1 MKKTKKYRQYLH
13 SLRASSKHKKNV
25 RREAVKHS
33 RMLGE
38 LKFQNDVRLNAIA
51 NGVSYQKHS
60 KINYNNKHKNNFKKP
75 IIRFTDK
82 ITPPYFTLKYE
93 HCVPVI
99 QFINDLKSLG
109 QQGKHINIIM
119 NDVVE
124 IGEGAIAMLLSV
136 INEIGSNAVLVK
148 GTKPKDPE
156 VNKTLEKSGF
166 FKYIATIISAE
177 NINTKNA
184 ILRTGNNKT
193 PNTEIAAE
201 VRKSME
207 TIWGV
212 SARCPRL
219 FGGIFEMFRN
229 SCDHAFKKNESVTWH
244 LGLSH
249 FEETNLVKFSFVDN
263 GKGIIKTFASGLLKS
278 FINLFQDNTDIL
290 TTAFHDGIASRTGL
304 SWRGKG
310 LPTIFELSSDKI
322 ISNLVVITND
332 VYIAFDR
339 NIIVTL
345 PVSYSGTY
353 YYWEMDQNCEQSYFI

>member
-1 MKKTKKYRQYLH
+1 MRKLSSHLKFYISISAKK
-13 SLRASSKHKKNV
+13 KHKQEV
-25 RREAVKHS
+25 RRNKKKHT
-33 RMLGE
+33 RKLGE

-51 NGVSYQKHS
+51 KGLSYTKYSRPSFQNKKRNG
-60 KINYNNKHKNNFKKP
+60 FKKP
-75 IIRFTDK
+75 ILKFTDK

-93 HCVPVI
+93 HCIPVI
-99 QFINDLKSLG
+99 KFINELKLLG
-109 QQGKHINIIM
+109 QQGEHINIIM
-119 NDVVE
+119 DDVVE

-148 GTKPKDPE
+148 GTKPKDPT
-156 VNKTLEKSGF
+156 VNTTLEKSGF
-166 FKYIATIISAE
+166 FRYIATVISAE
-177 NINTKNA
+177 NLKTKNA
-184 ILRTGNNKT
+184 ILRTGDSKT
-193 PNTEIAAE
+193 SNTEIAAE
-201 VRKSME
+201 VKKAME

-229 SCDHAFKKNESVTWH
+229 SCDHAFKKDESVTWH

-332 VYIAFDR
+332 VYISFDR

-353 YYWEMDQNCEQSYFI
+353 YYWEMDKNCEQSYFI

>member
-1 MKKTKKYRQYLH
+1 MKKQNKYTQYLN
-13 SLRASSKHKKNV
+13 SIRASAKHHKEVKRSAKKHKKI
-25 RREAVKHS
+25 
-33 RMLGE
+33 LGK
-38 LKFQNDVRLNAIA
+38 LKFFNDVRLNAIA
-51 NGVSYQKHS
+51 KNKVYRKPSQSKYQ
-60 KINYNNKHKNNFKKP
+60 NKNTPSFKRPVLK
-75 IIRFTDK
+75 FVDK
-82 ITPPYFTLKYE
+82 IAPSSFTLQYE

-99 QFINDLKSLG
+99 KFINELKSLG

-119 NDVVE
+119 DDVVE

-148 GTKPKDPE
+148 GTKPKDPA
-156 VNKTLEKSGF
+156 VNTTLEKSGF
-166 FKYIATIISAE
+166 FRYIATIISAE
-177 NINTKNA
+177 NLKTKNA
-184 ILRTGNNKT
+184 ILRTGDSKT
-193 PNTEIAAE
+193 SNTEIAAE
-201 VRKSME
+201 VRKAME

-229 SCDHAFKKNESVTWH
+229 SCDHAFKKNASVTWH

-278 FINLFQDNTDIL
+278 FINLFQDNTDLL

-332 VYIAFDR
+332 VYISFDR

>member
-1 MKKTKKYRQYLH
+1 MS
-13 SLRASSKHKKNV
+13 SLRALAKHKKYV

-33 RMLGE
+33 RILGE
-38 LKFQNDVRLNAIA
+38 MKFQNDVRLNAISK
-51 NGVSYQKHS
+51 GVSYHKHS
-60 KINYNNKHKNNFKKP
+60 KPKYQNKNRNVVKKP
-75 IIRFTDK
+75 VLKFTDR

-99 QFINDLKSLG
+99 KFINDLKSLG

-119 NDVVE
+119 DDVIE

-148 GTKPKDPE
+148 GTKPKDPAI
-156 VNKTLEKSGF
+156 NTTLEKSGF
-166 FKYIATIISAE
+166 FKYIDTIISAE
-177 NINTKNA
+177 NLKTKNA
-184 ILRTGNNKT
+184 ILRTGDNKT
-193 PNTEIAAE
+193 PNTEISAE
-201 VRKSME
+201 VRKAME
-207 TIWGV
+207 TIWGA

-249 FEETNLVKFSFVDN
+249 FEEANLVKFSFVDN

-339 NIIVTL
+339 DIIVTL

-353 YYWEMDQNCEQSYFI
+353 YYWEMDKNCEQSYFI